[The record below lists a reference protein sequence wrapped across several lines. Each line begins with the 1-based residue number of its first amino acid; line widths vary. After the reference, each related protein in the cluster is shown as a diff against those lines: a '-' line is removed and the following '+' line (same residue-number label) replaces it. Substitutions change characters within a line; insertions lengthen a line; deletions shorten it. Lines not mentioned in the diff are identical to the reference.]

1 MPVNYD
7 TNDKQLEAELVRDE
21 GEVLHVYS
29 DSKDDRDTLDHLK
42 GYLTIGVGILID
54 SRRGGGI
61 TQEESRYLL
70 RNRIASKMA
79 DLDKHLPWWR
89 QLSDARQR
97 VLINMCFNL
106 GINGLIGFVHTLES
120 IRTGQYEIAAQQ
132 MLESEW
138 ARQVGDR
145 AKRLAAMMRQG

>member
-7 TNDKQLEAELVRDE
+7 TNDPQLEAELVRDE

-29 DSKDDRDTLDHLK
+29 DSKDDKDTLDHLK
-42 GYLTIGVGILID
+42 GYLTIGVGILVD

-70 RNRIASKMA
+70 RNRIASKID
-79 DLDKHLPWWR
+79 DLDRHLPWWR
-89 QLSDARQR
+89 QLSRARRR

-106 GINGLIGFVHTLES
+106 GIGGLLGFVHTLES
-120 IRTGQYEIAAQQ
+120 VRVGQYEIAAQQ

-145 AKRLAAMMRQG
+145 AKRLASMMRQG